1 MGWFSA
7 DEVIAPTISTTNN
20 TEPHNVAQAVALCVI
35 AGVAVSYIIVRA
47 VLKAHKRRTERV
59 AERAVRLAAV

>member
-7 DEVIAPTISTTNN
+7 DEVIAPTISTTN

-35 AGVAVSYIIVRA
+35 AGVAVGYIIVRT